1 MSGDTI
7 AAIST
12 APGAGGIAIVRLSGP
27 RAEQLLRAVF
37 RPASEKADM
46 SGRRLTYGA
55 AVDGRGEV
63 LDEVMAVLLHAPR
76 TYTRE
81 DMAEIHCHGGGACA
95 SAVLARFLALGARAA
110 EPGEFT
116 RRAYENGRID
126 LSGAEAVMQ
135 LIGAQGEA
143 ARRAALRQMR
153 GGVTGFVTGAV
164 EKLTEL
170 LSRIQAAV
178 DFPEE
183 VDEAVVGAE
192 ARVELEA
199 LAGELAKRAD
209 PRRARMLREGA
220 SVVLCGRPNVGKS
233 SLMNALLSA
242 ERAIV
247 TDIPGTTRDV
257 LSERMVLDGKVVRL
271 SDTAGIRE
279 SEDAIE
285 RMGVARAQGEVEA
298 ADVALLVLDAS
309 QPLAA
314 EDAALLKQV
323 DERYIV
329 CLNKGDLPA
338 VLTAADV
345 EAFLAG
351 SAGKEGQGNDRAGV
365 SACCAGL
372 GDGVVK
378 DGTTGQGDSC
388 EAGSAGAGV
397 AALGVV
403 EEGGTAGQSVACAGE
418 GVRDVLQ
425 GAACAGACVDVVKGG
440 TAGQEA
446 ACEGVSASCSD
457 EDVRKVVQSVVCAGL
472 GGGVTSPGAVYAEA
486 GDGAVKDGTAGQGVA
501 CAGVSSSRAGESVTD
516 VVQSAACAGLRGGVI
531 SPGAVCAGAGDGA
544 VKDGT
549 AGQGVACA
557 GVSASCVGESV
568 TDVVQ
573 GAACAGLRGGV
584 ISPGA
589 VCAGAGDGAVKDG
602 TAGQGVACAGVSA
615 SCVGESVTDVVQ
627 GDACAGADAF
637 PASGEQSAGEAGR
650 SCALA
655 AGGRSVPVV
664 SLCAATGE
672 GVAELL
678 LRLRERLDAAAG
690 EEECF
695 TVDRQLHLAREAADL
710 LRNCAQALQ
719 EGFSPDV
726 VAPDILKA
734 CALLDSVTGRDASE
748 AVIDAIFANF
758 CVGK

>member
-27 RAEQLLRAVF
+27 RAEELLRAVF
-37 RPASEKADM
+37 RPASERADL

-63 LDEVMAVLLHAPR
+63 LDEVMAVLLRAPR

-81 DMAEIHCHGGGACA
+81 NMAEVHCHGGGACA
-95 SAVLARFLALGARAA
+95 AAVLARFLALGARAA

-164 EKLTEL
+164 ERLTEL

-199 LAGELAKRAD
+199 LAGELKKRAD

-257 LSERMVLDGKVVRL
+257 LSERMALDGKVVRL

-285 RMGVARAQGEVEA
+285 RMGVERAQGEVEA

-309 QPLAA
+309 QPMAA
-314 EDAALLKQV
+314 EDAALLRQA

-345 EAFLAG
+345 EAFMAG
-351 SAGKEGQGNDRAGV
+351 SAGKEGQGDDRAGV
-365 SACCAGL
+365 SACCAG
-372 GDGVVK
+372 
-378 DGTTGQGDSC
+378 
-388 EAGSAGAGV
+388 EGA
-397 AALGVV
+397 
-403 EEGGTAGQSVACAGE
+403 
-418 GVRDVLQ
+418 
-425 GAACAGACVDVVKGG
+425 
-440 TAGQEA
+440 
-446 ACEGVSASCSD
+446 
-457 EDVRKVVQSVVCAGL
+457 
-472 GGGVTSPGAVYAEA
+472 
-486 GDGAVKDGTAGQGVA
+486 
-501 CAGVSSSRAGESVTD
+501 
-516 VVQSAACAGLRGGVI
+516 
-531 SPGAVCAGAGDGA
+531 
-544 VKDGT
+544 
-549 AGQGVACA
+549 
-557 GVSASCVGESV
+557 

-573 GAACAGLRGGV
+573 GAACAGSAGGI
-584 ISPGA
+584 ISPCA
-589 VCAGAGDGAVKDG
+589 VCAEAGGGAVKAG
-602 TAGQGVACAGVSA
+602 TAGQGAACAGEGVKDALQCAACAGSGGGIISPCAVCAEAGGGAVKAGKAGQGAACAGEGVRDALQGAACAGV
-615 SCVGESVTDVVQ
+615 
-627 GDACAGADAF
+627 DAF
-637 PASGEQSAGEAGR
+637 PAGGKRSAGDAGR

-672 GVAELL
+672 GVEALLSL
-678 LRLRERLDAAAG
+678 LRQRLDVSAG

-695 TVDRQLHLAREAADL
+695 TVERQLHLAREAAEL
-710 LRNCAQALQ
+710 LRSCARALK

>member
-27 RAEQLLRAVF
+27 RAEELLRAVF
-37 RPASEKADM
+37 RPASERADL

-63 LDEVMAVLLHAPR
+63 LDEVMAVLLRAPR

-81 DMAEIHCHGGGACA
+81 DMAEVHCHGGGACA
-95 SAVLARFLALGARAA
+95 AAVLARFLSLGARAA

-164 EKLTEL
+164 ERLTEL

-199 LAGELAKRAD
+199 LAGELKKRAD

-257 LSERMVLDGKVVRL
+257 LSERMALDGKVVRL

-285 RMGVARAQGEVEA
+285 RMGVERAQGEVEA

-309 QPLAA
+309 QPMAA
-314 EDAALLKQV
+314 EDAALLRQA
-323 DERYIV
+323 DERYII

-345 EAFLAG
+345 EAFMAG
-351 SAGKEGQGNDRAGV
+351 HVGTEGQGDDRAGV
-365 SACCAGL
+365 SACCAGE
-372 GDGVVK
+372 GATDVVQGAACAGSAGGAVK
-378 DGTTGQGDSC
+378 GGKADQGDSC
-388 EAGSAGAGV
+388 AAGRTGVSV

-403 EEGGTAGQSVACAGE
+403 EEGGKAGQGAACAGE
-418 GVRDVLQ
+418 GVRDALQ
-425 GAACAGACVDVVKGG
+425 GAACAGSGGGIISPCAVCAEAGGGAVKAG
-440 TAGQEA
+440 TAG
-446 ACEGVSASCSD
+446 
-457 EDVRKVVQSVVCAGL
+457 
-472 GGGVTSPGAVYAEA
+472 
-486 GDGAVKDGTAGQGVA
+486 
-501 CAGVSSSRAGESVTD
+501 
-516 VVQSAACAGLRGGVI
+516 
-531 SPGAVCAGAGDGA
+531 
-544 VKDGT
+544 
-549 AGQGVACA
+549 
-557 GVSASCVGESV
+557 
-568 TDVVQ
+568 Q
-573 GAACAGLRGGV
+573 GAACAGV
-584 ISPGA
+584 
-589 VCAGAGDGAVKDG
+589 
-602 TAGQGVACAGVSA
+602 
-615 SCVGESVTDVVQ
+615 
-627 GDACAGADAF
+627 DAF
-637 PASGEQSAGEAGR
+637 PAGGKRSAGDAGR
-650 SCALA
+650 RGVLA
-655 AGGRSVPVV
+655 AGGCSVPVV

-672 GVAELL
+672 GVEALLSL
-678 LRLRERLDAAAG
+678 LRQRLDVSAG

-695 TVDRQLHLAREAADL
+695 TVERQLHLAREAAEL
-710 LRNCAQALQ
+710 LRGCARALK

>member
-27 RAEQLLRAVF
+27 RAEELLRAVF

-63 LDEVMAVLLHAPR
+63 LDEVMAVLLRAPR

-199 LAGELAKRAD
+199 LAGELKKRAD
-209 PRRARMLREGA
+209 LRRARMLREGA

-257 LSERMVLDGKVVRL
+257 LSERMALDGKVVRL

-285 RMGVARAQGEVEA
+285 RMGVQRAQGEVEA

-309 QPLAA
+309 QPMAA
-314 EDAALLKQV
+314 EDAALLRQA

-372 GDGVVK
+372 GDGV
-378 DGTTGQGDSC
+378 TSP
-388 EAGSAGAGV
+388 
-397 AALGVV
+397 
-403 EEGGTAGQSVACAGE
+403 
-418 GVRDVLQ
+418 

-446 ACEGVSASCSD
+446 ACEGVSACCSD
-457 EDVRKVVQSVVCAGL
+457 EDVRKVVQGAACAEL
-472 GGGVTSPGAVYAEA
+472 SGGVISPGAVCAGAGGGVVKDGTAGQGAACAGLSGGVISPGAVCAEA

-501 CAGVSSSRAGESVTD
+501 CE
-516 VVQSAACAGLRGGVI
+516 
-531 SPGAVCAGAGDGA
+531 
-544 VKDGT
+544 
-549 AGQGVACA
+549 
-557 GVSASCVGESV
+557 GVSAC
-568 TDVVQ
+568 
-573 GAACAGLRGGV
+573 
-584 ISPGA
+584 
-589 VCAGAGDGAVKDG
+589 
-602 TAGQGVACAGVSA
+602 
-615 SCVGESVTDVVQ
+615 CVGESVTDVVQ

-637 PASGEQSAGEAGR
+637 PASGERSAGEAGR

-678 LRLRERLDAAAG
+678 LRLRERLDMAAG

-695 TVDRQLHLAREAADL
+695 TVERQLHLAREAAEL

>member
-63 LDEVMAVLLHAPR
+63 LDEVMAVLLRAPR

-95 SAVLARFLALGARAA
+95 SAVLERFLALGARAA

-314 EDAALLKQV
+314 EDAALLSQA

-351 SAGKEGQGNDRAGV
+351 SAGKEGQGDDRAGV
-365 SACCAGL
+365 SACCAGA
-372 GDGVVK
+372 GGGVASPGAVCTGAGVDTVK
-378 DGTTGQGDSC
+378 DGTAGQ
-388 EAGSAGAGV
+388 EAACAGVSACCFNEDVRKVVQSAACAGLGGGVTFPGAVCAGAGDGAV
-397 AALGVV
+397 K
-403 EEGGTAGQSVACAGE
+403 GGTAGQE
-418 GVRDVLQ
+418 
-425 GAACAGACVDVVKGG
+425 AACAGVSACCSDEDVRKVVQSAVCAGAGGGVISPGAVCVEAGGGVVKDG

-446 ACEGVSASCSD
+446 ACEGVSACCSD
-457 EDVRKVVQSVVCAGL
+457 EDVRKVVQSAVCAGL
-472 GGGVTSPGAVYAEA
+472 GGGVISPGAVYVEA
-486 GDGAVKDGTAGQGVA
+486 GGGAVKDGTAGQ
-501 CAGVSSSRAGESVTD
+501 ET
-516 VVQSAACAGLRGGVI
+516 
-531 SPGAVCAGAGDGA
+531 
-544 VKDGT
+544 
-549 AGQGVACA
+549 ACA

-573 GAACAGLRGGV
+573 
-584 ISPGA
+584 
-589 VCAGAGDGAVKDG
+589 
-602 TAGQGVACAGVSA
+602 SA
-615 SCVGESVTDVVQ
+615 
-627 GDACAGADAF
+627 ACAGADAF
-637 PASGEQSAGEAGR
+637 PESGEQSAGEAGR

-678 LRLRERLDAAAG
+678 LRLRERLDMAAG

-695 TVDRQLHLAREAADL
+695 TVERQLYLAREAADL

>member
-37 RPASEKADM
+37 RPASEKADL

-345 EAFLAG
+345 EAFL
-351 SAGKEGQGNDRAGV
+351 GKRAGV

-372 GDGVVK
+372 GGGAVK
-378 DGTTGQGDSC
+378 DGTAGQGDSC

-403 EEGGTAGQSVACAGE
+403 EEGGTACQSVACAGAGGGVVKDGTAGQGVACAGE

-425 GAACAGACVDVVKGG
+425 GAVCAGAGVDTVKDG

-446 ACEGVSASCSD
+446 ACAGVSACCSD
-457 EDVRKVVQSVVCAGL
+457 EDVRKVVQSAVCAGL
-472 GGGVTSPGAVYAEA
+472 GGGVTSPGAVYVEA
-486 GDGAVKDGTAGQGVA
+486 GDGAVKDGTAGQEAA
-501 CAGVSSSRAGESVTD
+501 CAGISASCAGESVTD
-516 VVQSAACAGLRGGVI
+516 VVQGDACAGLGGGVT
-531 SPGAVCAGAGDGA
+531 SPGAICTGAGGSV

-549 AGQGVACA
+549 AGQEA
-557 GVSASCVGESV
+557 
-568 TDVVQ
+568 
-573 GAACAGLRGGV
+573 
-584 ISPGA
+584 
-589 VCAGAGDGAVKDG
+589 
-602 TAGQGVACAGVSA
+602 ACAGVSA

-672 GVAELL
+672 GVEALLSL
-678 LRLRERLDAAAG
+678 LRQRLDVSAG

-695 TVDRQLHLAREAADL
+695 TVERQLHLAREAAEL
-710 LRNCAQALQ
+710 LRNCARALQ

>member
-37 RPASEKADM
+37 RPANKKADM

-95 SAVLARFLALGARAA
+95 SAVLARFLSLGARAA

-314 EDAALLKQV
+314 EDAALLSQA

-345 EAFLAG
+345 EAFLGG
-351 SAGKEGQGNDRAGV
+351 SAGKEGQGDDRAGV

-403 EEGGTAGQSVACAGE
+403 EEGGTACQSVACAGE

-425 GAACAGACVDVVKGG
+425 GAVCAGAGGSAVKGG

-446 ACEGVSASCSD
+446 ACEGVSACCSD
-457 EDVRKVVQSVVCAGL
+457 EDVRKVVQSAACAGL
-472 GGGVTSPGAVYAEA
+472 GGGVISPGAVCAEA
-486 GDGAVKDGTAGQGVA
+486 GDGAVKDGTAGQEAA
-501 CAGVSSSRAGESVTD
+501 CAGISASCAGESVTD
-516 VVQSAACAGLRGGVI
+516 VVQGDACAGLGGGVT
-531 SPGAVCAGAGDGA
+531 SPGAICTGAGGSV

-549 AGQGVACA
+549 AGQEA
-557 GVSASCVGESV
+557 
-568 TDVVQ
+568 
-573 GAACAGLRGGV
+573 
-584 ISPGA
+584 
-589 VCAGAGDGAVKDG
+589 
-602 TAGQGVACAGVSA
+602 ACAGVSA

-678 LRLRERLDAAAG
+678 LRLRERLDMAAG

-695 TVDRQLHLAREAADL
+695 TVERQLHLAREAADL
-710 LRNCAQALQ
+710 LRNCARALQ

>member
-27 RAEQLLRAVF
+27 RAEELLRAVF
-37 RPASEKADM
+37 RPASERADL

-63 LDEVMAVLLHAPR
+63 LDEVMAVLLRAPR

-164 EKLTEL
+164 ERLTEL

-257 LSERMVLDGKVVRL
+257 LSERMALDGKVVRL

-285 RMGVARAQGEVEA
+285 RMGVERAQGEVEA

-309 QPLAA
+309 QPMAA
-314 EDAALLKQV
+314 EDAALLSQA

-345 EAFLAG
+345 EAFMAG
-351 SAGKEGQGNDRAGV
+351 HVGKEGQGDDRAGV
-365 SACCAGL
+365 SACCAG
-372 GDGVVK
+372 
-378 DGTTGQGDSC
+378 
-388 EAGSAGAGV
+388 EGA
-397 AALGVV
+397 
-403 EEGGTAGQSVACAGE
+403 
-418 GVRDVLQ
+418 
-425 GAACAGACVDVVKGG
+425 
-440 TAGQEA
+440 
-446 ACEGVSASCSD
+446 
-457 EDVRKVVQSVVCAGL
+457 
-472 GGGVTSPGAVYAEA
+472 
-486 GDGAVKDGTAGQGVA
+486 
-501 CAGVSSSRAGESVTD
+501 
-516 VVQSAACAGLRGGVI
+516 
-531 SPGAVCAGAGDGA
+531 
-544 VKDGT
+544 
-549 AGQGVACA
+549 
-557 GVSASCVGESV
+557 

-573 GAACAGLRGGV
+573 GAACAGSGGGI
-584 ISPGA
+584 ISPCA
-589 VCAGAGDGAVKDG
+589 VCAEAGGGVVKAGTADQGAACAGEGVKD
-602 TAGQGVACAGVSA
+602 ALQCAACAGVD
-615 SCVGESVTDVVQ
+615 T
-627 GDACAGADAF
+627 F
-637 PASGEQSAGEAGR
+637 PASGKRSAGDAGR
-650 SCALA
+650 RGVLA
-655 AGGRSVPVV
+655 AGGCSVPVV

-672 GVAELL
+672 GVEALLSL
-678 LRLRERLDAAAG
+678 LRQRLDVSAG

-695 TVDRQLHLAREAADL
+695 TVERQLRLAREAAEL
-710 LRNCAQALQ
+710 LRGCARALA

-748 AVIDAIFANF
+748 AVIDAIFSNF

>member
-37 RPASEKADM
+37 RPASEKADL

-314 EDAALLKQV
+314 EDAALLKQA

-372 GDGVVK
+372 GDGVTSPGAV
-378 DGTTGQGDSC
+378 C
-388 EAGSAGAGV
+388 AGAG
-397 AALGVV
+397 
-403 EEGGTAGQSVACAGE
+403 GG
-418 GVRDVLQ
+418 
-425 GAACAGACVDVVKGG
+425 VVKGG

-446 ACEGVSASCSD
+446 ACAGVSASCSD
-457 EDVRKVVQSVVCAGL
+457 EDVRKVI
-472 GGGVTSPGAVYAEA
+472 
-486 GDGAVKDGTAGQGVA
+486 
-501 CAGVSSSRAGESVTD
+501 
-516 VVQSAACAGLRGGVI
+516 QSAACAGLSGGVTF
-531 SPGAVCAGAGDGA
+531 PGAVCAGAGDGA

-549 AGQGVACA
+549 AGQGVACV
-557 GVSASCVGESV
+557 GVSAC
-568 TDVVQ
+568 
-573 GAACAGLRGGV
+573 
-584 ISPGA
+584 
-589 VCAGAGDGAVKDG
+589 
-602 TAGQGVACAGVSA
+602 
-615 SCVGESVTDVVQ
+615 CVGESVTDVVQ

-672 GVAELL
+672 GVEALLSL
-678 LRLRERLDAAAG
+678 LRQRLDVSAG

-695 TVDRQLHLAREAADL
+695 TVERQLHLAREAAEL
-710 LRNCAQALQ
+710 LRNCARALQ

>member
-27 RAEQLLRAVF
+27 RAEELLRAVF
-37 RPASEKADM
+37 RPASERADL

-63 LDEVMAVLLHAPR
+63 LDEVMAVLLRAPR

-81 DMAEIHCHGGGACA
+81 NMAEVHCHGGGACA

-135 LIGAQGEA
+135 LIGEQGEA

-164 EKLTEL
+164 ERLTEL

-285 RMGVARAQGEVEA
+285 RMGVERAQGEVEA

-309 QPLAA
+309 QPMAA
-314 EDAALLKQV
+314 EDAALLRQA

-345 EAFLAG
+345 EAFMAG
-351 SAGKEGQGNDRAGV
+351 HVGTEGQGDDRAGV
-365 SACCAGL
+365 SACCAGE
-372 GDGVVK
+372 GATDVVQGAACAGSAGGAVK
-378 DGTTGQGDSC
+378 GGKADQGDSC
-388 EAGSAGAGV
+388 AAGRTGVSV

-403 EEGGTAGQSVACAGE
+403 EEGGKAGQEAVCAGE
-418 GVRDVLQ
+418 GVRDALQ
-425 GAACAGACVDVVKGG
+425 GAACAGV
-440 TAGQEA
+440 
-446 ACEGVSASCSD
+446 
-457 EDVRKVVQSVVCAGL
+457 
-472 GGGVTSPGAVYAEA
+472 
-486 GDGAVKDGTAGQGVA
+486 
-501 CAGVSSSRAGESVTD
+501 
-516 VVQSAACAGLRGGVI
+516 
-531 SPGAVCAGAGDGA
+531 
-544 VKDGT
+544 
-549 AGQGVACA
+549 
-557 GVSASCVGESV
+557 
-568 TDVVQ
+568 
-573 GAACAGLRGGV
+573 
-584 ISPGA
+584 
-589 VCAGAGDGAVKDG
+589 
-602 TAGQGVACAGVSA
+602 
-615 SCVGESVTDVVQ
+615 
-627 GDACAGADAF
+627 DAF
-637 PASGEQSAGEAGR
+637 PAGGKRSAGDAGR
-650 SCALA
+650 RGVLA
-655 AGGRSVPVV
+655 AGGCSVPVV

-672 GVAELL
+672 GVEALLSL
-678 LRLRERLDAAAG
+678 LRQRLDVSAG

-695 TVDRQLHLAREAADL
+695 TVERQLHLAREAAEL
-710 LRNCAQALQ
+710 LRGCARALK

>member
-27 RAEQLLRAVF
+27 RAEELLRAVF
-37 RPASEKADM
+37 RPASERADL

-63 LDEVMAVLLHAPR
+63 LDEVMAVLLRAPR

-81 DMAEIHCHGGGACA
+81 DMAEVHCHGGGACA
-95 SAVLARFLALGARAA
+95 AAVLARFLALGARAA

-164 EKLTEL
+164 ERLTEL

-199 LAGELAKRAD
+199 LAGELKKRAD

-257 LSERMVLDGKVVRL
+257 LSERMALDGKVVRL

-285 RMGVARAQGEVEA
+285 RMGVERAQGEVEA

-309 QPLAA
+309 QPMAA
-314 EDAALLKQV
+314 EDAALLRQA

-345 EAFLAG
+345 EAFMAG
-351 SAGKEGQGNDRAGV
+351 HVGTEGQGDDRAGV
-365 SACCAGL
+365 SACCAG
-372 GDGVVK
+372 
-378 DGTTGQGDSC
+378 
-388 EAGSAGAGV
+388 EGA
-397 AALGVV
+397 
-403 EEGGTAGQSVACAGE
+403 
-418 GVRDVLQ
+418 
-425 GAACAGACVDVVKGG
+425 
-440 TAGQEA
+440 
-446 ACEGVSASCSD
+446 
-457 EDVRKVVQSVVCAGL
+457 
-472 GGGVTSPGAVYAEA
+472 
-486 GDGAVKDGTAGQGVA
+486 
-501 CAGVSSSRAGESVTD
+501 
-516 VVQSAACAGLRGGVI
+516 
-531 SPGAVCAGAGDGA
+531 
-544 VKDGT
+544 
-549 AGQGVACA
+549 
-557 GVSASCVGESV
+557 

-573 GAACAGLRGGV
+573 GAACAGSGGGI
-584 ISPGA
+584 ISPCA
-589 VCAGAGDGAVKDG
+589 VCAEAGGGAVKAG
-602 TAGQGVACAGVSA
+602 TAGQGAACAGV
-615 SCVGESVTDVVQ
+615 
-627 GDACAGADAF
+627 DAF
-637 PASGEQSAGEAGR
+637 PAGGKRSAGDAGR
-650 SCALA
+650 RGVLA

-672 GVAELL
+672 GVEALLSL
-678 LRLRERLDAAAG
+678 LRQRLDVSAG

-695 TVDRQLHLAREAADL
+695 TVERQLHLAREAAEL
-710 LRNCAQALQ
+710 LRGCARALK

>member
-27 RAEQLLRAVF
+27 RAEELLRAVF
-37 RPASEKADM
+37 RPASERADL

-63 LDEVMAVLLHAPR
+63 LDEVMAVLLRAPR

-81 DMAEIHCHGGGACA
+81 NMAEVHCHGGGACA

-164 EKLTEL
+164 ERLTEL

-257 LSERMVLDGKVVRL
+257 LSERMALDGKVVRL

-285 RMGVARAQGEVEA
+285 RMGVERAQGEVEA

-309 QPLAA
+309 QPMAA
-314 EDAALLKQV
+314 EDAALLSQA

-345 EAFLAG
+345 EAFMAG
-351 SAGKEGQGNDRAGV
+351 HVGKEGQGDDRAGV
-365 SACCAGL
+365 SACCAG
-372 GDGVVK
+372 
-378 DGTTGQGDSC
+378 
-388 EAGSAGAGV
+388 EGA
-397 AALGVV
+397 
-403 EEGGTAGQSVACAGE
+403 
-418 GVRDVLQ
+418 
-425 GAACAGACVDVVKGG
+425 
-440 TAGQEA
+440 
-446 ACEGVSASCSD
+446 
-457 EDVRKVVQSVVCAGL
+457 
-472 GGGVTSPGAVYAEA
+472 
-486 GDGAVKDGTAGQGVA
+486 
-501 CAGVSSSRAGESVTD
+501 
-516 VVQSAACAGLRGGVI
+516 
-531 SPGAVCAGAGDGA
+531 
-544 VKDGT
+544 
-549 AGQGVACA
+549 
-557 GVSASCVGESV
+557 

-573 GAACAGLRGGV
+573 GAACAGSGGGI
-584 ISPGA
+584 ISPCA
-589 VCAGAGDGAVKDG
+589 VCAEAGGGAVKAG
-602 TAGQGVACAGVSA
+602 TAGQGAACAGV
-615 SCVGESVTDVVQ
+615 
-627 GDACAGADAF
+627 DAF
-637 PASGEQSAGEAGR
+637 PASGKRSAGDAGR
-650 SCALA
+650 RGVLA
-655 AGGRSVPVV
+655 AGGCSVPVV

-672 GVAELL
+672 GVEALLSL
-678 LRLRERLDAAAG
+678 LRQRLDVSAG

-695 TVDRQLHLAREAADL
+695 TVERQLHLAREAAEL
-710 LRNCAQALQ
+710 LRGCARALK

-748 AVIDAIFANF
+748 AVIDAIFSNF

>member
-314 EDAALLKQV
+314 EDAALLSQA

-345 EAFLAG
+345 EAFL
-351 SAGKEGQGNDRAGV
+351 GKRAGV
-365 SACCAGL
+365 SACCAGV
-372 GDGVVK
+372 GGGVVK

-425 GAACAGACVDVVKGG
+425 GAVCAGAGVDTVKDGTAGHEAACAG
-440 TAGQEA
+440 
-446 ACEGVSASCSD
+446 VSACCSN
-457 EDVRKVVQSVVCAGL
+457 EDVRKVVQSAVCAGL
-472 GGGVTSPGAVYAEA
+472 GGGVTSPGAVYVEA
-486 GDGAVKDGTAGQGVA
+486 GGGVVKDGTAGQGVA
-501 CAGVSSSRAGESVTD
+501 CAGVSSSCAGESVTD
-516 VVQSAACAGLRGGVI
+516 VVQGAACAGLGGGVI
-531 SPGAVCAGAGDGA
+531 SPGAVCAEAGDGA

-549 AGQGVACA
+549 AGQEAACA
-557 GVSASCVGESV
+557 GVSACCVGESV

-573 GAACAGLRGGV
+573 GAACAG
-584 ISPGA
+584 
-589 VCAGAGDGAVKDG
+589 
-602 TAGQGVACAGVSA
+602 
-615 SCVGESVTDVVQ
+615 
-627 GDACAGADAF
+627 ADAF
-637 PASGEQSAGEAGR
+637 LASGERSAGEAGR

-678 LRLRERLDAAAG
+678 LRLRERLDMAAG

-695 TVDRQLHLAREAADL
+695 TVERQLHLAREAADL
-710 LRNCAQALQ
+710 LRNCARALQ

>member
-37 RPASEKADM
+37 RPANKKADM

-314 EDAALLKQV
+314 EDAALLKQA

-372 GDGVVK
+372 GDGVTSPGAVCAGAGGGVVK
-378 DGTTGQGDSC
+378 DGT
-388 EAGSAGAGV
+388 AG
-397 AALGVV
+397 
-403 EEGGTAGQSVACAGE
+403 
-418 GVRDVLQ
+418 Q
-425 GAACAGACVDVVKGG
+425 GAACAGL
-440 TAGQEA
+440 
-446 ACEGVSASCSD
+446 S
-457 EDVRKVVQSVVCAGL
+457 
-472 GGGVTSPGAVYAEA
+472 GGVISPGAVCAEA

-501 CAGVSSSRAGESVTD
+501 CE
-516 VVQSAACAGLRGGVI
+516 
-531 SPGAVCAGAGDGA
+531 
-544 VKDGT
+544 
-549 AGQGVACA
+549 
-557 GVSASCVGESV
+557 GVSAC
-568 TDVVQ
+568 
-573 GAACAGLRGGV
+573 
-584 ISPGA
+584 
-589 VCAGAGDGAVKDG
+589 
-602 TAGQGVACAGVSA
+602 
-615 SCVGESVTDVVQ
+615 CVGESVTDVVQ

-637 PASGEQSAGEAGR
+637 PASGERSAGEAGR

-695 TVDRQLHLAREAADL
+695 TVERQLHLAREAAEL

-748 AVIDAIFANF
+748 AVINAIFANF

>member
-27 RAEQLLRAVF
+27 CAEQLLRAVF
-37 RPASEKADM
+37 RPANKKADM

-345 EAFLAG
+345 EAFL
-351 SAGKEGQGNDRAGV
+351 GKRAGV

-372 GDGVVK
+372 GGGAVK
-378 DGTTGQGDSC
+378 DGTAGQGDSC

-403 EEGGTAGQSVACAGE
+403 EEGGTACQSVACAGAGGGVVKDGTAGQGVACAGE

-425 GAACAGACVDVVKGG
+425 GAVCAGAGVDTVKDG

-446 ACEGVSASCSD
+446 ACAGVSACCSD
-457 EDVRKVVQSVVCAGL
+457 EDVRKVVQSAVCAGL
-472 GGGVTSPGAVYAEA
+472 GGGVTSPGAVYVEA
-486 GDGAVKDGTAGQGVA
+486 GDGAVKDGTAGQEAA
-501 CAGVSSSRAGESVTD
+501 CAGISASCAGESVTD
-516 VVQSAACAGLRGGVI
+516 VVQGDACAGLGGGVT
-531 SPGAVCAGAGDGA
+531 SPGAICTGAGGSV

-549 AGQGVACA
+549 AGQEA
-557 GVSASCVGESV
+557 
-568 TDVVQ
+568 
-573 GAACAGLRGGV
+573 
-584 ISPGA
+584 
-589 VCAGAGDGAVKDG
+589 
-602 TAGQGVACAGVSA
+602 ACAGVSA

-695 TVDRQLHLAREAADL
+695 TVERQLHLAREAAEL
-710 LRNCAQALQ
+710 LRNCARALQ

>member
-37 RPASEKADM
+37 RPANKKADL

-95 SAVLARFLALGARAA
+95 SAVLARFLALGARSA

-153 GGVTGFVTGAV
+153 GGVTGFVTGAAQ
-164 EKLTEL
+164 KLTEL

-314 EDAALLKQV
+314 EDAALLSQA

-345 EAFLAG
+345 EAFLG
-351 SAGKEGQGNDRAGV
+351 GNAGKEGQGDDRAGV
-365 SACCAGL
+365 SAC
-372 GDGVVK
+372 
-378 DGTTGQGDSC
+378 
-388 EAGSAGAGV
+388 
-397 AALGVV
+397 
-403 EEGGTAGQSVACAGE
+403 
-418 GVRDVLQ
+418 
-425 GAACAGACVDVVKGG
+425 
-440 TAGQEA
+440 
-446 ACEGVSASCSD
+446 
-457 EDVRKVVQSVVCAGL
+457 CAGL
-472 GGGVTSPGAVYAEA
+472 GGGVTSPGAVCVGAGGGVVKGGTAGQEAGCKGVSACCSDEDVRKVIQSAACAGLGGGVTFPGAVCAEA

-501 CAGVSSSRAGESVTD
+501 CAGVSSSRASESVTD
-516 VVQSAACAGLRGGVI
+516 VVKSAACAGLSGGVI
-531 SPGAVCAGAGDGA
+531 SPGAVCAGAGVDA

-549 AGQGVACA
+549 AGQEAACV
-557 GVSASCVGESV
+557 GVSACCVGESV

-573 GAACAGLRGGV
+573 GA
-584 ISPGA
+584 
-589 VCAGAGDGAVKDG
+589 
-602 TAGQGVACAGVSA
+602 
-615 SCVGESVTDVVQ
+615 
-627 GDACAGADAF
+627 ACAGADAF

-695 TVDRQLHLAREAADL
+695 TVERQLHLAREAAEL

>member
-314 EDAALLKQV
+314 EDAALLSQA

-345 EAFLAG
+345 EAFL
-351 SAGKEGQGNDRAGV
+351 GKRAGV

-372 GDGVVK
+372 GGGVTSPGAVCVGAGGSVVK
-378 DGTTGQGDSC
+378 DGTAGQGDSC

-403 EEGGTAGQSVACAGE
+403 EEGGTAGQSVACAG
-418 GVRDVLQ
+418 
-425 GAACAGACVDVVKGG
+425 A
-440 TAGQEA
+440 
-446 ACEGVSASCSD
+446 
-457 EDVRKVVQSVVCAGL
+457 
-472 GGGVTSPGAVYAEA
+472 GGGVISPGAVCTGA
-486 GDGAVKDGTAGQGVA
+486 GGGVVKDGTAGQGVA
-501 CAGVSSSRAGESVTD
+501 CAGEGVRD
-516 VVQSAACAGLRGGVI
+516 VLQ
-531 SPGAVCAGAGDGA
+531 GAVCAGAGVD
-544 VKDGT
+544 T
-549 AGQGVACA
+549 
-557 GVSASCVGESV
+557 
-568 TDVVQ
+568 
-573 GAACAGLRGGV
+573 
-584 ISPGA
+584 
-589 VCAGAGDGAVKDG
+589 VKDG

-637 PASGEQSAGEAGR
+637 PASGERSAGEAGR

-678 LRLRERLDAAAG
+678 LRLRERLDMAAG

-695 TVDRQLHLAREAADL
+695 TVERQLHLAREAAEL

-748 AVIDAIFANF
+748 AVINAIFANF

>member
-63 LDEVMAVLLHAPR
+63 LDEVMAVLLRAPR

-314 EDAALLKQV
+314 EDAALLSQA

-372 GDGVVK
+372 GDGVTSPGAV
-378 DGTTGQGDSC
+378 C
-388 EAGSAGAGV
+388 VGAG
-397 AALGVV
+397 
-403 EEGGTAGQSVACAGE
+403 GG
-418 GVRDVLQ
+418 
-425 GAACAGACVDVVKGG
+425 VVKGG

-446 ACEGVSASCSD
+446 ACAGVSASCSD
-457 EDVRKVVQSVVCAGL
+457 EDVRKVVQS
-472 GGGVTSPGAVYAEA
+472 
-486 GDGAVKDGTAGQGVA
+486 
-501 CAGVSSSRAGESVTD
+501 
-516 VVQSAACAGLRGGVI
+516 AACAGLSGGVTF
-531 SPGAVCAGAGDGA
+531 PGAVCAGAGDGA

-549 AGQGVACA
+549 AGQGVACV
-557 GVSASCVGESV
+557 GVSACCVGESV
-568 TDVVQ
+568 
-573 GAACAGLRGGV
+573 R
-584 ISPGA
+584 
-589 VCAGAGDGAVKDG
+589 K
-602 TAGQGVACAGVSA
+602 
-615 SCVGESVTDVVQ
+615 VVQ

-678 LRLRERLDAAAG
+678 LRLRERLDMAAG

-695 TVDRQLHLAREAADL
+695 TVERQLHLAREAADL

>member
-63 LDEVMAVLLHAPR
+63 LDEVMAVLLRAPR

-314 EDAALLKQV
+314 EDAALLSQA

-345 EAFLAG
+345 EAFL
-351 SAGKEGQGNDRAGV
+351 GKCAGV

-372 GDGVVK
+372 GGGAVK
-378 DGTTGQGDSC
+378 DGTAGQGDSC

-403 EEGGTAGQSVACAGE
+403 EEGGTACQSVACAG
-418 GVRDVLQ
+418 
-425 GAACAGACVDVVKGG
+425 A
-440 TAGQEA
+440 
-446 ACEGVSASCSD
+446 
-457 EDVRKVVQSVVCAGL
+457 
-472 GGGVTSPGAVYAEA
+472 GGGV
-486 GDGAVKDGTAGQGVA
+486 
-501 CAGVSSSRAGESVTD
+501 
-516 VVQSAACAGLRGGVI
+516 
-531 SPGAVCAGAGDGA
+531 
-544 VKDGT
+544 
-549 AGQGVACA
+549 
-557 GVSASCVGESV
+557 
-568 TDVVQ
+568 
-573 GAACAGLRGGV
+573 
-584 ISPGA
+584 
-589 VCAGAGDGAVKDG
+589 VKDG

-672 GVAELL
+672 GVEALLSL
-678 LRLRERLDAAAG
+678 LRQRLDVSAG

-695 TVDRQLHLAREAADL
+695 TVERQLHLAREAAEL
-710 LRNCAQALQ
+710 LRNCARALQ

>member
-199 LAGELAKRAD
+199 LAGELKKRAD

-351 SAGKEGQGNDRAGV
+351 SAGKEGQGDDRAGV
-365 SACCAGL
+365 SACCAG
-372 GDGVVK
+372 
-378 DGTTGQGDSC
+378 
-388 EAGSAGAGV
+388 EGA
-397 AALGVV
+397 
-403 EEGGTAGQSVACAGE
+403 
-418 GVRDVLQ
+418 
-425 GAACAGACVDVVKGG
+425 
-440 TAGQEA
+440 
-446 ACEGVSASCSD
+446 
-457 EDVRKVVQSVVCAGL
+457 
-472 GGGVTSPGAVYAEA
+472 
-486 GDGAVKDGTAGQGVA
+486 
-501 CAGVSSSRAGESVTD
+501 
-516 VVQSAACAGLRGGVI
+516 
-531 SPGAVCAGAGDGA
+531 
-544 VKDGT
+544 
-549 AGQGVACA
+549 
-557 GVSASCVGESV
+557 

-573 GAACAGLRGGV
+573 GAACAGEGVRDALQGAACAGSGGGI
-584 ISPGA
+584 ISPCA
-589 VCAGAGDGAVKDG
+589 VCAEAGGGVVKAGTADQGAACAGEGVKD
-602 TAGQGVACAGVSA
+602 ALQCAACAGVD
-615 SCVGESVTDVVQ
+615 T
-627 GDACAGADAF
+627 F
-637 PASGEQSAGEAGR
+637 PASGKRSAGDAGR
-650 SCALA
+650 RGVLA
-655 AGGRSVPVV
+655 AGGCSVPVV

-672 GVAELL
+672 GVEALLSL
-678 LRLRERLDAAAG
+678 LRQRLDVSAG

-695 TVDRQLHLAREAADL
+695 HGRAAVASGAGSGGAVARLCAGACRRVQSRRGRPGHPQSLRSSGQRHRPRRLRSSHRRHLRQLLRRQVTAVRSASAVGSESTHTRPTSRGGCAAFRSEWGGGAHRRRQAHEQGLAVCGVLGNGATGERMPL
-710 LRNCAQALQ
+710 PKK
-719 EGFSPDV
+719 GFSRVWTLERVRAEP
-726 VAPDILKA
+726 
-734 CALLDSVTGRDASE
+734 
-748 AVIDAIFANF
+748 AVLPA
-758 CVGK
+758 G